1 MSRTLIGTRIR
12 ERRRAKK
19 KSQSGLAQEVGISA
33 SYLNLIEHNRRGI
46 AGKTL
51 LAIAKSLEI
60 NPRDLSEGADQGLID
75 KVKEAIAKNR
85 HIPSEVERLE
95 EFIGRFPG
103 FARLIERLFDLGQQ
117 QDQNL
122 QALSDKM
129 NSDPFFAEAIH
140 LMLSNITTIRSTAD
154 ILQKNP
160 HIEQK
165 LHSKFLSN
173 LLKESERLSQTASGI
188 LEHFEQTHSQQDKLA
203 DQTTLDTYLESNH
216 YHLEILET
224 GDASPTEI
232 IEELEIETE
241 EQKNALGVLQEY
253 ETMAQKFPLQKFL
266 NKAEQLKY
274 SPLELAAYYKT
285 DLRSIFYRLAH
296 LPEKSSLPN
305 WGLLECD
312 GSGAVLYRKQLT
324 TLSLPRFGS
333 ACPLWPIY
341 RSFSQPMQP
350 ICALLDM
357 PTGERF
363 LTYAVAQ
370 FNDLGSLGVPG
381 TLKAS
386 MIITQD
392 YDQLIAKTALT
403 SLPQLSVGLQC
414 SVCPKLECK
423 ARRATYIL
431 G

>member
-1 MSRTLIGTRIR
+1 
-12 ERRRAKK
+12 
-19 KSQSGLAQEVGISA
+19 
-33 SYLNLIEHNRRGI
+33 
-46 AGKTL
+46 
-51 LAIAKSLEI
+51 
-60 NPRDLSEGADQGLID
+60 
-75 KVKEAIAKNR
+75 
-85 HIPSEVERLE
+85 
-95 EFIGRFPG
+95 
-103 FARLIERLFDLGQQ
+103 
-117 QDQNL
+117 
-122 QALSDKM
+122 
-129 NSDPFFAEAIH
+129 
-140 LMLSNITTIRSTAD
+140 
-154 ILQKNP
+154 LQKNP

-173 LLKESERLSQTASGI
+173 LLKKSERLSQTASGI

-296 LPEKSSLPN
+296 LPEKSTLPN

-414 SVCPKLECK
+414 SVCPKQECK

>member
-1 MSRTLIGTRIR
+1 MSRSLIGTRIR
-12 ERRRAKK
+12 ERRRSKK
-19 KSQSGLAQEVGISA
+19 KSQTGLAAEVGISA

-60 NPRDLSEGADQGLID
+60 NPRDLTEGADQGLID
-75 KVKEAIAKNR
+75 RLKEAVAKNR
-85 HIPSEVERLE
+85 NIPAELERLE

-103 FARLIERLFDLGQQ
+103 FAKLIERLFDLQQQ

-122 QALSDKM
+122 QALSDRM
-129 NSDPFFAEAIH
+129 NSDPFFSEAIH

-154 ILQKNP
+154 ILKNSKN
-160 HIEQK
+160 IEHKIQD
-165 LHSKFLSN
+165 KFLSN
-173 LLKESERLSQTASGI
+173 LLEESERLSQTASGI
-188 LEHFEQTHSQQDKLA
+188 LDHFEQSHSTQDKLT
-203 DQTTLDTYLESNH
+203 DQTTLDTYLEANN
-216 YHLEILET
+216 YHLDLLET
-224 GDASPTEI
+224 GSSSPTEI
-232 IEELEIETE
+232 IEELQIETD
-241 EQKNALGVLQEY
+241 EQLNALSTLNSYQMM
-253 ETMAQKFPLQKFL
+253 TKNLPLNKFL
-266 NKAEQLKY
+266 KKANELNF
-274 SPLELAAYYKT
+274 SPLDLAKYFKT
-285 DLRSIFYRLAH
+285 DLRSIFYRFAH
-296 LPEKSSLPN
+296 LPEGNNTPN

-324 TLSLPRFGS
+324 TLSLPKFGS

-341 RSFSQPMQP
+341 RSLSQPMQP

-363 LTYAVAQ
+363 LSYSVAQ
-370 FNDLGSLGVPG
+370 FDDLGTIGMPG

-392 YDQLIAKTALT
+392 YENLIAKTALL
-403 SLPQLSVGLQC
+403 SLPQLSVGIQC
-414 SVCPKLECK
+414 SVCPRKNCS